1 MFKSSYQFRSHY
13 TPVLVTRPDTA
24 VYSRRGD
31 KIVTNIVSLFA
42 SSYVFHWQEFFPDK
56 KLLYPPR

>member
-1 MFKSSYQFRSHY
+1 MKMCFY
-13 TPVLVTRPDTA
+13 VRPDTA

-42 SSYVFHWQEFFPDK
+42 SSYVFHWQEFFPTN
-56 KLLYPPR
+56 KLLYPPRCV